1 METVFINMEN
11 SKTNE
16 RNKFVLNLS
25 KRLDLKSLSK
35 HVYLQNISIYYMKN
49 MRKQYKTINE
59 K

>member
-16 RNKFVLNLS
+16 RYKFVLNLS

-49 MRKQYKTINE
+49 MRKQYKTIN
-59 K
+59 

>member
-1 METVFINMEN
+1 METVFINMES

-16 RNKFVLNLS
+16 RYKFVLNLS

-49 MRKQYKTINE
+49 MRKQYKTIN
-59 K
+59 